1 MARLA
6 PPHLPPPRRPEQPAS
21 GRQSLAMAPAAQPSG
36 MALRRPGLPA
46 SAPQIHV
53 TGRVAPP
60 FGPQVHL
67 LGCVPM
73 AMRRR
78 AGVSDPPGG
87 SPFPHQ
93 RPAGGSRQLHRH
105 RRPAGL
111 THCRCHRESQWRV
124 PGWLSRSSCRPADR
138 GPRPA
143 TSWYQRQEG
152 LPCPKTGIWPQ
163 SAVWRVIRIPPF
175 QAVHR
180 GPKVPATRPS

>member
-6 PPHLPPPRRPEQPAS
+6 PPHSPPPRRPEQPAS
-21 GRQSLAMAPAAQPSG
+21 GRQSLAMAPAAQQSG
-36 MALRRPGLPA
+36 MVLRRPGLPA
-46 SAPQIHV
+46 SGLQIHV
-53 TGRVAPP
+53 SGRVAPP
-60 FGPQVHL
+60 SEPQVHL
-67 LGCVPM
+67 PGCLPT
-73 AMRRR
+73 AMRQR

-93 RPAGGSRQLHRH
+93 KRAGGPRRLRHRQRPAG
-105 RRPAGL
+105 PI
-111 THCRCHRESQWRV
+111 HCRCHREFQWRV
-124 PGWLSRSSCRPADR
+124 PGSPSLLSCRQAVQ
-138 GPRPA
+138 GPHPA
-143 TSWYQRQEG
+143 TSWCQQQEG